1 MTAEERIAKAT
12 KQMNDLLYYFPYM
25 SENILLRDK
34 IIDIYFILK
43 DDHNAKDRNKFIHYP
58 QRQED

>member
-1 MTAEERIAKAT
+1 MD
-12 KQMNDLLYYFPYM
+12 DLLYYFPYM

-34 IIDIYFILK
+34 IIDIYYTLK
-43 DDHNAKDRNKFIHYP
+43 DDQHAKDRNQFIYYP